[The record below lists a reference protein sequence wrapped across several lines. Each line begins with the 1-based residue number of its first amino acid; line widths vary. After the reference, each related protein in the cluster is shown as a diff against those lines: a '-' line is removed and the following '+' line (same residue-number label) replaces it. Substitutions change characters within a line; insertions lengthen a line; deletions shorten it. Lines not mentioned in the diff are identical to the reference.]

1 MWTEHTRQ
9 LIEQYING
17 QLTEAQAEELN
28 KVPEEELLAFI
39 QAHLEGGAAA
49 IEDGQVEAAIVDPE
63 KVQDL
68 AERIL
73 AIDKPA
79 PAPIKK
85 IRRFA
90 VIWWAAAMLIGAVL
104 GFGGYALKQW
114 QKEKDLDELSA
125 KNQQQRFA
133 NDVAPP
139 AGSKAVLT
147 LANGNKVIIDSASI
161 GVISQ
166 QGNINI
172 IKSDSGK
179 LTYDLIAKDTRTSEI
194 EYNTLETG
202 KGGQTSIVLADGTK
216 VWLDASSSLRYPTS
230 FPGKERRVE
239 IQGQA
244 YFEVARDASKPF
256 YVEVDGMRVSVLGT
270 SYNIKAYAD
279 EPTRIVTLVDGAVR
293 VSMDKGKTLEMTPG
307 DQVKVGPQG
316 EMSKAAH
323 ADVDAALAWKNG
335 YFIFNG
341 SDMTTLLKEASR
353 WYDVEVE
360 NLKTANPRFYGEVPR
375 NTPLSDLLKA
385 MELSGKVKFSIQGK
399 KIIVLP

>member
-9 LIEQYING
+9 LFEQYING

-28 KVPEEELLAFI
+28 RVPEEELLAFI

-49 IEDGQVEAAIVDPE
+49 VEDGQVEAAVIDPE
-63 KVQDL
+63 RVQDL
-68 AERIL
+68 AEQIL
-73 AIDKPA
+73 AVDKRA
-79 PAPIKK
+79 HAPIKK
-85 IRRFA
+85 MRRFA
-90 VIWWAAAMLIGAVL
+90 IGWLAAAVLIGLAIV
-104 GFGGYALKQW
+104 FGGHFYRHWLQ
-114 QKEKDLDELSA
+114 EKDLDELSS
-125 KNQQQRFA
+125 KNQQQRYH

-139 AGSKAVLT
+139 AGSKAILT
-147 LANGNKVIIDSASI
+147 LGNGQKVILDSAVI
-161 GVISQ
+161 GLIKK

-179 LTYDLIAKDTRTSEI
+179 LTYALISNKTSET

-202 KGGQTSIVLADGTK
+202 RGGQTSIILADGTK

-230 FPGKERRVE
+230 FPGKERKVE
-239 IQGQA
+239 IRGQA
-244 YFEVARDASKPF
+244 YFEVAKDPSKPF
-256 YVEVDGMRVSVLGT
+256 YVDVNGMRVSVLGT
-270 SYNIKAYAD
+270 SYNIKAYDD
-279 EPTRIVTLVDGAVR
+279 ESTRIVTLVAGAVR
-293 VSMDKGKTLEMTPG
+293 VTMDQGKTLEMAPG
-307 DQVKVGPQG
+307 DQVKVGAAG

-360 NLKTANPRFYGEVPR
+360 NRKTANPRFYGEVPR

-385 MELSGKVKFSIQGK
+385 MELSGKVKFSIQGN